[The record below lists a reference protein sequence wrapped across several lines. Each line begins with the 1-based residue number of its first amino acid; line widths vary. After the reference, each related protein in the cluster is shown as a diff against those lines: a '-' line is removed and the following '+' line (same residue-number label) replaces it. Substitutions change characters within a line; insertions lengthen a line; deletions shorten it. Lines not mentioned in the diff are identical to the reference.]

1 MRIACIH
8 LPAFPLQ
15 VEVRQRPELA
25 SRPVAV
31 LTSPPRPAVAFCT
44 RAAHEAGVRAG
55 MAPLAARAVAPELVA
70 LEPAEARWRQA
81 LVDLAGDLADLSA
94 RVEVSAAP
102 DARSGWSI
110 QLEVP
115 SGRKSADFARALL
128 VAAESAGYR
137 ARVGIAGDRFTA
149 RAAARFGGEPVTI
162 VRRGRA
168 AAFLAPLSI
177 ELLPL
182 APEVRAMLRAA
193 GVTTLGEFAA
203 LPPPSVDRPC
213 TIDYR
218 ELARGN
224 GPSELTPFRPLRAR
238 RARSPLATGDGRQLS
253 LVSAA
258 W

>member
-15 VEVRQRPELA
+15 VEVRERPELA
-25 SRPVAV
+25 GRPVAV
-31 LTSPPRPAVAFCT
+31 LSPPPRPQVAFCS
-44 RAAHEAGVRAG
+44 RAAHDAGVRAG
-55 MAPLAARAVAPELVA
+55 MAPLAARALAPELVA
-70 LEPAEARWRQA
+70 IEPAEARWRQA
-81 LVDLAGDLADLSA
+81 LLDLADQLAELSPA
-94 RVEVSAAP
+94 VEVTS
-102 DARSGWSI
+102 SWSI
-110 QLEVP
+110 LLEVP
-115 SGRKSADFARALL
+115 AGRRSADAARMLL
-128 VAAESAGYR
+128 AAAEQAGYR

-149 RAAARFGGEPVTI
+149 HAAARFGGEAVTV
-162 VRRGRA
+162 VRRGQA

-177 ELLPL
+177 DLLPL
-182 APEVRAMLRAA
+182 QPEVRAMLWAA
-193 GVTTLGEFAA
+193 GVRTLGQFAA

-213 TIDYR
+213 AVDYR

-238 RARSPLATGDGRQLS
+238 PRPRPTRQLS